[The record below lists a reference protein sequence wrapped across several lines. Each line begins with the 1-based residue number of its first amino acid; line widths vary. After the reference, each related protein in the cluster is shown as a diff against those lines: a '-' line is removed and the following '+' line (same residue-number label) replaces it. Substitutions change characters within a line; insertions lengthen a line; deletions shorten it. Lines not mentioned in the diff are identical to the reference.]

1 MVKKKTTKKSAK
13 SINDKYQEE
22 YIKNLIK
29 SSRKRKKFDGKKFKT
44 VLKVLL
50 IIWVLSFFIGKIFSG
65 EVGDKVAIIPIEG
78 PIMSSISASPFGG
91 NVVDSETIVDLIKEA
106 SEAKNVKAIILEI
119 NSPGGTV
126 VASKEIARAVSEL
139 EVPVVSVIREV
150 GASGAYWIATA
161 SDYIIADEM
170 SITGS
175 IGVNGGYLEF
185 SGLMDEYG
193 VGYEEMT
200 AGKYKDMGNKYE
212 KLSSKERKIMQK
224 KLDLIYENFLGAVA
238 ENRNLTYTRVAEIAE
253 GLYYLG
259 VEAMELGLIDGF
271 GGMKEGKEKVE
282 ELTGLELEEK
292 VYKVDEGIFSAFD
305 MIGAKSSYGVG
316 RGIGDSFIKGNINSG
331 YLSPIT

>member
-224 KLDLIYENFLGAVA
+224 KLLIIIIIVI
-238 ENRNLTYTRVAEIAE
+238 V
-253 GLYYLG
+253 
-259 VEAMELGLIDGF
+259 
-271 GGMKEGKEKVE
+271 
-282 ELTGLELEEK
+282 
-292 VYKVDEGIFSAFD
+292 IFTQIIVIF
-305 MIGAKSSYGVG
+305 
-316 RGIGDSFIKGNINSG
+316 
-331 YLSPIT
+331 

>member
-1 MVKKKTTKKSAK
+1 MIRKKTTKKSAK
-13 SINDKYQEE
+13 AINNKYQEE

-29 SSRKRKKFDGKKFKT
+29 SSKRKKFDGKKFKT

-50 IIWVLSFFIGKIFSG
+50 IIWVLSFFIGKAFSG
-65 EVGDKVAIIPIEG
+65 EVGNKVAIIPIEG
-78 PIMSSISASPFGG
+78 PIMSSMGASPFGG
-91 NVVDSETIVDLIKEA
+91 NAVDSETIVDLIEEA
-106 SEAKNVKAIILEI
+106 SEAKNVKAIILKI

-126 VASKEIARAVSEL
+126 VASKEIARAVKEL
-139 EVPVVSVIREV
+139 EIPVVSVIREV
-150 GASGAYWIATA
+150 GASGAYWIASA

-193 VGYEEMT
+193 VSYEEMT

-212 KLSSKERKIMQK
+212 KLNSKEREIMQK

-259 VEAMELGLIDGF
+259 VEAMEFGLIDEF

-282 ELTGLELEEK
+282 NLTGLALEEK
-292 VYKVDEGIFSAFD
+292 VYEVDEGFFSAFD